1 MKRIT
6 LFVIALVLLTA
17 LSATA
22 MPPRLIPLEVLMGNP
37 AKVKPRLSPDGEQMT
52 YVAPYEG
59 VLNIWIKTVG
69 EDDDRP
75 LTTDDGRGIFR
86 YYWAKNGEY
95 VLYLQDKDGD
105 ENHHVYAVEI
115 ETGTVRDLTPYEDVK
130 CFIAYPE
137 YDHPDEVVVY
147 MNDRDPR
154 VFDIYRL
161 NLYTGER
168 ELIIENPG
176 DTYGYDLDD
185 QWVPRAYMKPTADGG
200 TELWFRESAEDDWE
214 KVLSWGFE
222 DSGSTTLSFTPDG
235 ERLYLLDSRDSDTMR
250 LVTLDPASG
259 ETEVLAEDPGYDI
272 GGHFEFDPVTEEL
285 DLVTVQA
292 EKLRWMPLSNDVA
305 DDVTFL
311 ESRFPDGEP
320 LISDRS
326 RDDETWLLTVLYADR
341 SPETYVYD
349 RAEKQLTKMFEVRPE
364 LNNYTLAPMI
374 PIEYEARD
382 GRSIEGYLTLPPGE
396 LPRNLPLVLN
406 VHGGPWARDYWGY
419 SPEVQLLANRGYAVL
434 QVNYRGSS
442 GYGKEHLHA
451 GDKEW
456 GGRMQDDLTDAV
468 NWAVELGIADPERV
482 AVYGW
487 SYGGYAAL
495 AGATFTTADER
506 VDVPPEEPD
515 GYDFYRCAVSG
526 IGPANLITFIET
538 VPPYWTIGQE
548 SFFLRVG
555 NPETEADFLASRS
568 PLNYVERI
576 EIPML
581 LLYGANDPRVKLS
594 EGEQISAA
602 LEEAGVDYEY
612 VVYEN
617 EGHGFARP
625 ENRLDAYRRVELFL
639 AEHLGGRA
647 E

>member
-1 MKRIT
+1 MKRLVPAI
-6 LFVIALVLLTA
+6 LIILALVLP
-17 LSATA
+17 ATA
-22 MPPRLIPLEVLMGNP
+22 MLPRLIPLEVLMGNP
-37 AKVKPRLSPDGEQMT
+37 SKISPRLSPDGEQMT

-105 ENHHVYAVEI
+105 ENHHLYAVDV
-115 ETGTVRDLTPYEDVK
+115 ETGEVRDLTPYEDVK
-130 CFIAYPE
+130 CYIAYPE
-137 YDHPDEVVVY
+137 YDHPDEVVLY
-147 MNDRDPR
+147 MNDRDPS

-168 ELIIENPG
+168 GLIIENPG
-176 DTYGYDLDD
+176 DIYGYDLDD
-185 QWVPRAYMKPTADGG
+185 QWVPRAYMKPGPDGG
-200 TELWFRESAEDDWE
+200 TELWYRESAGDEWE
-214 KVLSWGFE
+214 KHITWGFD
-222 DSGSTTLSFTPDG
+222 DSVSTTIAFTPDG
-235 ERLYLLDSRDSDTMR
+235 DELYMLDSRDTDTAR
-250 LVTLDPASG
+250 LVAYDPATG
-259 ETEVLAEDPGYDI
+259 EIEVLAENPDYDI
-272 GGHFEFDPVTEEL
+272 GGQFEFDPVTEEL
-285 DLVTVQA
+285 DMVSIQA
-292 EKLRWMPLSNDVA
+292 EKQRWIALTDDVA
-305 DDVTFL
+305 DDVEFL
-311 ESRFPDGEP
+311 EAHFSDGEP

-341 SPETYVYD
+341 SPETYVYQRD
-349 RAEKQLTKMFEVRPE
+349 DKSLTKIFDVKPRI
-364 LNNYTLAPMI
+364 NDYTLAPMI
-374 PIEYEARD
+374 PVSYTARD
-382 GRSIEGYLTLPPGE
+382 GLEIEGYLTLPPGL
-396 LPRNLPLVLN
+396 LPRDLPLVLN
-406 VHGGPWARDYWGY
+406 VHGGPWARDTWGY
-419 SPEVQLLANRGYAVL
+419 NPEVQFLANRGYAVL
-434 QVNYRGSS
+434 QVNYRGSD
-442 GYGKEHLHA
+442 GYGKAHLHA

-456 GGRMQDDLTDAV
+456 GGAMQDDLTDAA
-468 NWAVELGIADPERV
+468 NWAVGLGIADPERV
-482 AVYGW
+482 AIYGW

-495 AGATFTTADER
+495 AGATLTTGDER
-506 VDVPPEEPD
+506 SALADQYPEE
-515 GYDFYRCAVSG
+515 YDFYRCAVSG

-538 VPPYWTIGQE
+538 IPPYWTVGRE
-548 SFFLRVG
+548 NFYKRVG

-568 PLNYVERI
+568 PISYVERI

-625 ENRLDAYRRVELFL
+625 ENRLDAYRRVEAFL